1 MSTVVITGAR
11 GYIGSALAK
20 SLSSQGCALRL
31 VSRATVP
38 QNFDRASGTIDHVQ
52 ADLRKEQS
60 WQTLL
65 DGADAVVHLSAR
77 TDLRAAEAN
86 PKEER
91 ELNVEPVE
99 ALIRAARNCRR
110 PFPVVFASTVTI
122 AGHAPPIPVSEQIQ
136 DEPCTVYDRHKL
148 ECETMLRDA
157 TRQGFLRACSL
168 RLANVYGYGS
178 GIASINSNR
187 GILNEIM
194 RRAGRGET
202 LTLYGKGEYV
212 RDFIFIGDVVDA
224 FCRALVSDQVRDG
237 SHYVIASGRGYTL
250 AQAFDLVA
258 KEALRCTRR
267 AVEIRNV
274 SEPSDLNSIERR
286 NFVGDSTLFQ
296 KLTGWRAQVDLQ
308 NGIRD
313 YFQRSLT
320 VSRVAGAPH
329 EAA

>member
-20 SLSSQGCALRL
+20 SFSSQGCALRL
-31 VSRATVP
+31 VSRAAIP
-38 QNFDRASGTIDHVQ
+38 RNSDRASGTIDHVQ

-86 PKEER
+86 PQENR
-91 ELNVEPVE
+91 ELNVEPVQ
-99 ALIRAARNCRR
+99 ALIRAARNFGRAL
-110 PFPVVFASTVTI
+110 PVIFASAVTI
-122 AGHAPPIPVSEQIQ
+122 VGPAPPIPANEHIEDQ
-136 DEPCTVYDRHKL
+136 PCTVYDRHKL

-157 TRQGFLRACSL
+157 TREGFLRACSL

-178 GIASINSNR
+178 GVASINSNR
-187 GILNEIM
+187 GILNAIM
-194 RRAGRGET
+194 RRAGCGEA

-224 FCRALVSDQVRDG
+224 FCRALVSSQVRAG
-237 SHYVIASGRGYTL
+237 GHYVIANGRGYTV

-258 KEALRCTRR
+258 KEALRCTGR
-267 AVEIRNV
+267 AVEIRSV
-274 SEPSDLNSIERR
+274 PEPSDLNPIERR
-286 NFVGDSTLFQ
+286 NFVGDSSLFQ
-296 KLTGWRAQVDLQ
+296 KLTGWRAQVDLP

-313 YFQRSLT
+313 YFQHSLAA
-320 VSRVAGAPH
+320 SRVAGAPH